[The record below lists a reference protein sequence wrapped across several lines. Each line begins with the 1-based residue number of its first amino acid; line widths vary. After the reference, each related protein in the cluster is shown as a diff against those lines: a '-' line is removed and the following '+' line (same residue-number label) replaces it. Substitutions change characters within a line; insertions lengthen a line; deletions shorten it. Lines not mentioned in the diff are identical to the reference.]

1 MTIRQFCQSDTFP
14 SLSWLLNSDIFL
26 QLSCPIVPTSDLPAH
41 LLPCGTESLAVK
53 MGAWAWPLVITTWRG
68 GDEDRTRKRWRLEHL
83 VEGGHPGTLIALEE
97 ETHRVR
103 LVVTHDRRRIV
114 WKVMGQ
120 PHRNTLHW

>member
-1 MTIRQFCQSDTFP
+1 M
-14 SLSWLLNSDIFL
+14 
-26 QLSCPIVPTSDLPAH
+26 
-41 LLPCGTESLAVK
+41 K

-68 GDEDRTRKRWRLEHL
+68 GDEDRTRKRGRLGRVLEHL

-97 ETHRVR
+97 KTHRVR

-120 PHRNTLHW
+120 PRGSTETPFTGD